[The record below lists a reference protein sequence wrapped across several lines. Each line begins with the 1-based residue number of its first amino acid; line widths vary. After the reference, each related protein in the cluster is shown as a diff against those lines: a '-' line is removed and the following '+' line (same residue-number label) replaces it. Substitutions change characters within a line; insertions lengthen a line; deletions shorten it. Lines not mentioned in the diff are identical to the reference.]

1 MKKTD
6 DGHQG
11 QTSERTNGVSRRDFV
26 ADVAKA
32 GVALST
38 FNIVPRHV
46 LGGPGYTAPSQLL
59 NIAVVGCG
67 GMGTSNA
74 EAVAS
79 ENLVAFCDVDPAYM
93 QRQVMGDGS
102 NTRPPTPAR
111 QMLRD
116 KFTKATKYADFR
128 EMLAKQRDLDAVIV
142 ATPDHMHASVAAA
155 AMRAKKHVYVQK
167 PLTWSVYESRLL
179 KRLAKEN
186 KVVTQMGNQ
195 GHSREGTRRIVEW
208 VRAGVI
214 GDVKEVH
221 IFTDRPSR
229 FWAQGLPRPAQPV
242 ALQTGTATPAPGAP
256 TTAPVMTRG
265 NVGEMRRALAA
276 AMAAADVTPPQGLRW
291 DLYLGPVAE
300 DIPYHPVYHPFTW
313 RGWVDFG
320 VGALGDMGAHLIDQ
334 AYWALDLTQPTSIE
348 GTSSLW
354 GTEPVPPPAGSPPET
369 RPGSKQ
375 VSYPMAT
382 TVHYNFPANGKR
394 GPVKLFWYDGG
405 LYPPR
410 PEMLPDEVTLVSEGG
425 GILVGDK
432 GILVHETYG
441 DNPRLFP
448 VSVAEAGA
456 AVPRTIDRI
465 TDRHEM
471 NWVRACKGETTAT
484 TPFEYGA
491 SLNETMLLGIAAIR
505 AGQGRKLYYDAENM
519 QFTNNADATKLLT
532 REYRSGWEL

>member
-1 MKKTD
+1 MKKD
-6 DGHQG
+6 
-11 QTSERTNGVSRRDFV
+11 GVSRRDFIG
-26 ADVAKA
+26 DVAKA
-32 GVALST
+32 GAALSAFT
-38 FNIVPRHV
+38 IVPRHV
-46 LGGPGYTAPSQLL
+46 LGGPGYTPPSALL
-59 NIAVVGCG
+59 NIAVVGGG
-67 GMGTSNA
+67 GMGSSNA
-74 EAVAS
+74 EAVTS

-93 QRQVMGDGS
+93 QRQIMGDGRD
-102 NTRPPTPAR
+102 TRPPTPGR

-116 KFTKATKYADFR
+116 KFTKATKYVDFR

-142 ATPDHMHASVAAA
+142 ATPDHMHAPVAAA

-179 KRLAKEN
+179 KRLAREN

-221 IFTDRPSR
+221 VFTDRPAR
-229 FWAQGLPRPAQPV
+229 FWAQGLPRPALPGAMQ
-242 ALQTGTATPAPGAP
+242 TATTTTAGS
-256 TTAPVMTRG
+256 TAPVMTRG

-276 AMAAADVTPPQGLRW
+276 AMGAADTTPPPGLRW
-291 DLYLGPVAE
+291 DLFLGPVAE

-354 GTEPVPPPAGSPPET
+354 GTEPVPPPPGSPPET

-425 GILVGDK
+425 GILIGDK
-432 GILVHETYG
+432 GVIVHETYG

-448 VSVAEAGA
+448 VSVAEAAA
-456 AVPRTIDRI
+456 AVPRTLERI

-519 QFTNNADATKLLT
+519 QFTNSPDANKFLT
-532 REYRSGWEL
+532 REYRPGWEL